1 MIQVNEWMNN
11 PRFDSLDPL
20 KKELI
25 LNAAKQVQGKS
36 GNAMATIMM
45 SLILNANK
53 KGIRFSQE
61 EISLVLELLKEGKT
75 EAEISQIDNT
85 IHMIRRMQKK

>member
-11 PRFDSLDPL
+11 PRFDGLDPL

>member
-1 MIQVNEWMNN
+1 MNEWMNN
-11 PRFDSLDPL
+11 PRFDGLDPL

-75 EAEISQIDNT
+75 EAEINQIDNT

>member
-1 MIQVNEWMNN
+1 MNEWMNN
-11 PRFDSLDPL
+11 PRFDGLDPL

>member
-1 MIQVNEWMNN
+1 MNEWMNN
-11 PRFDSLDPL
+11 PKFDGLDPL

-25 LNAAKQVQGKS
+25 LNAGKQVQGKS
-36 GNAMATIMM
+36 GNAMATVMM

-61 EISLVLELLKEGKT
+61 EISLILELLKEGKS
-75 EAEISQIDNT
+75 EAEIQQIDNT
-85 IHMIRRMQKK
+85 IQMIRTMQKR

>member
-11 PRFDSLDPL
+11 PRFDGLDPL

-75 EAEISQIDNT
+75 EAEINQIDNT

>member
-11 PRFDSLDPL
+11 PRFDGLDPL

-53 KGIRFSQE
+53 KGIRFSQ
-61 EISLVLELLKEGKT
+61 
-75 EAEISQIDNT
+75 
-85 IHMIRRMQKK
+85 